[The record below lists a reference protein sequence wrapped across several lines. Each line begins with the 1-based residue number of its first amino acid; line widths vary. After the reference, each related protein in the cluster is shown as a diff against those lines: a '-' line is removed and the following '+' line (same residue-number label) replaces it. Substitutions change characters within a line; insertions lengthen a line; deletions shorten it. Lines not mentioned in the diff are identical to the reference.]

1 MFGIAD
7 LVLLLQ
13 KDEEMNLRQPP
24 LLELYREDIALNIS
38 KQPILDIFEH

>member
-13 KDEEMNLRQPP
+13 KDEAVNVWQPP
-24 LLELYREDIALNIS
+24 LLELYSEDITLDIS
-38 KQPILDIFEH
+38 KQPTLDIFEH